1 MYQKNSLE
9 GDIERMKESHKT
21 EKALNEKL
29 FKDLEEKIKKLK
41 MDVALAEGDT
51 QAWTTKF

>member
-21 EKALNEKL
+21 EKALNEKM